1 MGITIRK
8 ATEKDI
14 DAVNEIYDHIHTEH
28 EKGATYTGW
37 VRGVYPKRETAKD
50 AVSRGDL
57 FVEEDGGKIVGTAI
71 INKNQGEVYKGGSW
85 KHIFPDDEIMV
96 LHTLVI
102 DPYIKGHGYGK
113 SFVGFYE
120 EYAKE
125 NGCKC
130 LRMDT
135 NELNKN
141 ARSFYNKLGY
151 SEAGILP
158 CVFNG
163 IPGIRLVMLEKVLK

>member
-1 MGITIRK
+1 MR
-8 ATEKDI
+8 
-14 DAVNEIYDHIHTEH
+14 N
-28 EKGATYTGW
+28 
-37 VRGVYPKRETAKD
+37 
-50 AVSRGDL
+50 
-57 FVEEDGGKIVGTAI
+57 
-71 INKNQGEVYKGGSW
+71 N
-85 KHIFPDDEIMV
+85 
-96 LHTLVI
+96 
-102 DPYIKGHGYGK
+102 
-113 SFVGFYE
+113 
-120 EYAKE
+120 AKE

-163 IPGIRLVMLEKVLK
+163 IPGIRLVMLEKVLKWAALVAHFFLDKIKRECYN

>member
-1 MGITIRK
+1 M
-8 ATEKDI
+8 
-14 DAVNEIYDHIHTEH
+14 
-28 EKGATYTGW
+28 
-37 VRGVYPKRETAKD
+37 
-50 AVSRGDL
+50 L
-57 FVEEDGGKIVGTAI
+57 
-71 INKNQGEVYKGGSW
+71 
-85 KHIFPDDEIMV
+85 

-102 DPYIKGHGYGK
+102 DPYIKGRGYGK

-151 SEAGILP
+151 LEAGILP
-158 CVFNG
+158 CIFNG